1 MITGGRSWGKKEFF
15 VFKMGEITTR
25 FHVNKN
31 RLLSEIGVT
40 EERRKNLQSIVLEA
54 ISKK

>member
-15 VFKMGEITTR
+15 VFKMGEITR